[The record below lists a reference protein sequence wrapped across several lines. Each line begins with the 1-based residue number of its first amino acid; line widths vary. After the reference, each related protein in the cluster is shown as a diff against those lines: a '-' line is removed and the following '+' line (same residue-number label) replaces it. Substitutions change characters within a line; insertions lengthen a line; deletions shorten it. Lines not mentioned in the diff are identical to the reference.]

1 MIGGSTLKNRDCA
14 RAQLYYLTLINH
26 NENKTDCDARSKFI
40 GWESENNLKN
50 NVKASRKTYDSID
63 RDFDTCLE
71 YIALDSNHFSVYSPK
86 IADIILKIGPEILT
100 VFNLILFNKR
110 ITRFFNEQPELKRQI
125 VEIQKRKSENKDGF
139 MYYLR
144 ALPDLVKKRVIVEG
158 LEQRI
163 KPFEIKKTW
172 LTKKEKYFYYVEW
185 WRYGYNAL
193 KHRKMREFKEAA
205 IFKYALFS
213 LAGLWVLHD
222 RLDSDWGRK
231 DLFKSRVFRRE
242 RVCQILSN
250 RN

>member
-1 MIGGSTLKNRDCA
+1 ML
-14 RAQLYYLTLINH
+14 
-26 NENKTDCDARSKFI
+26 NKTDCDAMSKFI
-40 GWESENNLKN
+40 EWESENNLKN
-50 NVKASRKTYDSID
+50 NVEASRKTYDSID

-86 IADIILKIGPEILT
+86 IADIIVKIGPEILT
-100 VFNLILFNKR
+100 VFNLILFSKR

-222 RLDSDWGRK
+222 RLDLDWGRK
-231 DLFKSRVFRRE
+231 GLFKSRVFRRE
-242 RVCQILSN
+242 RGTYVE
-250 RN
+250 R

>member
-1 MIGGSTLKNRDCA
+1 M
-14 RAQLYYLTLINH
+14 
-26 NENKTDCDARSKFI
+26 SKFI
-40 GWESENNLKN
+40 EWESENNLKN
-50 NVKASRKTYDSID
+50 NVEASRKTYDSIN
-63 RDFDTCLE
+63 RDFDACLE

-86 IADIILKIGPEILT
+86 IADIIVKIGPEILT

-110 ITRFFNEQPELKRQI
+110 ITRFFNEHPELKRQI

-144 ALPDLVKKRVIVEG
+144 ALPDFVKKRVILEG

-172 LTKKEKYFYYVEW
+172 LTKKEKYFDYVEW
-185 WRYGYNAL
+185 WRFGYNAL
-193 KHRKMREFKEAA
+193 KHRKMSEIKEAA

-231 DLFKSRVFRRE
+231 EGLFKSRVFGRE
-242 RVCQILSN
+242 IGTYVHY
-250 RN
+250 